1 MTIGIIG
8 TGKLGIVLAQLAVK
22 ANYRVLMAGS
32 DNNRHLALTLSSLVP
47 EASATPRASLIEASD
62 IIILA
67 IPLSKYR
74 TIKPDELTDKLVIDA
89 MNYWWEVDGD
99 KESLLYSSK
108 NSSEQVQSYF
118 KGASIIKALSH
129 VGYHDLYDHADQAGQ
144 LNRRAIAIAGDSPD
158 NVAIVA
164 KLIDTLGFDPVKVGD
179 LAAGKILEPGSA
191 LFGASLTKKELQHV
205 LNIKSTTQ

>member
-47 EASATPRASLIEASD
+47 EASATPRDSLIEASD

>member
-1 MTIGIIG
+1 MKIGIIG

-47 EASATPRASLIEASD
+47 EASATLRDSLIEASD

-74 TIKPDELTDKLVIDA
+74 TIQPDELTDKLVIDA

-129 VGYHDLYDHADQAGQ
+129 VG
-144 LNRRAIAIAGDSPD
+144 
-158 NVAIVA
+158 
-164 KLIDTLGFDPVKVGD
+164 
-179 LAAGKILEPGSA
+179 
-191 LFGASLTKKELQHV
+191 
-205 LNIKSTTQ
+205 